1 MNALRQ
7 ELKNDPLNVG
17 YPGMTDAE
25 VEASLLAKDRHVVV
39 GVTRDKFAIWAAKT
53 GVRSTIEDVSLDTQ
67 DPLRASAL
75 TLLDFIRGGVSTTL
89 ELTNADNLQMLGA
102 WVAMGKITEAQKD
115 ELIALGTVTMSRA
128 EELGLSVAASAIR
141 DARG

>member
-1 MNALRQ
+1 MSALRD
-7 ELKNDPLNVG
+7 ELEADPLDIG
-17 YPGMTDAE
+17 YAGMSDAE
-25 VEASLLAKDRHVVV
+25 VEAALFAKDRPVVV

-53 GVRSTIEDVSLDTQ
+53 GVRSTIEDVSLDKD

-102 WVAMGKITEAQKD
+102 WVAMGKITEAQKN

-128 EELGLSVAASAIR
+128 EELGLFVSASAIR
-141 DARG
+141 DVRG